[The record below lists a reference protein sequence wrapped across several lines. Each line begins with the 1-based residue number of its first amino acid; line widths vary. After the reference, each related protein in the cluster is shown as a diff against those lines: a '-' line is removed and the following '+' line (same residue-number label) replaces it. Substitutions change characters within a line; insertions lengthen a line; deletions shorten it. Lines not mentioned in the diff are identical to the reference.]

1 MPKFRTKSALFGY
14 FWAKILKYYCHIR
27 NQRLQISLIAKFC
40 EETKMLKFGTKTAG
54 FGYFTTRILTKIMV
68 IFEIS
73 TLEFV

>member
-1 MPKFRTKSALFGY
+1 MPKFGTKSALSGY

-27 NQRLQISLIAKFC
+27 RLRISLIAKFC